1 MGDGTVE
8 VVISGQPRE
17 SAEST
22 VMIDELAEL
31 LAVDR
36 CHQVKFSCQPGRAS
50 HQSPFILDTSPVC
63 SQESGTP

>member
-22 VMIDELAEL
+22 FMIDRLAEL
-31 LAVDR
+31 LVIDR
-36 CHQVKFSCQPGRAS
+36 CHQVKFSFQPGWAP
-50 HQSPFILDTSPVC
+50 HQSPFIFDTSSVC

>member
-36 CHQVKFSCQPGRAS
+36 YHQVRFSHQPGLAP
-50 HQSPFILDTSPVC
+50 HQSPFILDTSSVC
-63 SQESGTP
+63 SQESVTP

>member
-22 VMIDELAEL
+22 VKIDELAEL

-36 CHQVKFSCQPGRAS
+36 CHQVKFPCQPGLAPY
-50 HQSPFILDTSPVC
+50 QSPFILDTSSVC
-63 SQESGTP
+63 SQESGNP